1 MFLSQSLEILND
13 FNTLTSKQIFW
24 KTQTPL
30 KKLDHRFLVESTMIE
45 TSEHT
50 FLYKT
55 ALSEANFKTNR
66 MGSTKWTYHKGR
78 SFASNC
84 FMFSK
89 ILFQFKNIVQRV
101 DLLYQLPKCPYSY
114 FSKAS
119 EFYLRVFQWWIPY
132 VSIIPLLTW
141 LPVRN
146 FA

>member
-1 MFLSQSLEILND
+1 MFLSQSLEILNN

-24 KTQTPL
+24 KTQTLL
-30 KKLDHRFLVESTMIE
+30 KKLDHRFLVESTMTE
-45 TSEHT
+45 TTEHT

-55 ALSEANFKTNR
+55 VMSEANFKTNR
-66 MGSTKWTYHKGR
+66 MGSTKWTYHKER

-84 FMFSK
+84 FIFPK
-89 ILFQFKNIVQRV
+89 ILFKFKNIVQRV
-101 DLLYQLPKCPYSY
+101 DLVYQLLKCPYSY

-119 EFYLRVFQWWIPY
+119 EFYMRVFQWWIPY